1 MKAALYLHFP
11 YCVSRCTY
19 CDFNAYQDGG
29 ASARRDYIEALCLD
43 IRNTGRERRYQIETV
58 FCGGGTPSLHTADEL
73 GQVLQ
78 ACRESFD
85 FQPREVTLE
94 ANPGTVSLEQLQ
106 QLRAHGFN
114 RISLGVQTFR
124 VELLQRLNRI
134 HSAEEVEQAVVW
146 ARQSGFDN
154 LSLDLI
160 YGLPGQSGDDWSD
173 TVERA
178 LQLRPNHLSVYQLT
192 VESGT
197 HLEVQLRR
205 GELALPDED
214 RSWEMDRWMRR
225 RLRQAGMRRYEISNF
240 AVPGFES
247 RHNMVYWRD
256 RTYLGLGCGATGY
269 VAGWRM
275 RRLLHPFA
283 YQQAL
288 SRGASPVI
296 SAERRDAEGALR
308 DYLMMGLRT
317 RWGVPLRQLRKRF
330 PVLNLER
337 LRGFLQ
343 SLPAAWWALDDRKLR
358 LTAKGS
364 DFVSSLCEALT
375 DVLVLE
381 VAETATAG
389 PGSTGTEDRRLALP
403 EVAAALASK

>member
-1 MKAALYLHFP
+1 MRAALYLHFP

-29 ASARRDYIEALCLD
+29 DGARSDYIQALCQD
-43 IRNTGRERRYQIETV
+43 IRNTGKERRYRIETV

-94 ANPGTVSLEQLQ
+94 ANPGTVNLEQLQ
-106 QLRAHGFN
+106 QLRTHGFN

-134 HSAEEVEQAVVW
+134 HSAEEVEQAVTW

-160 YGLPGQSGDDWSD
+160 YGLPGQSGEDWES

-178 LQLRPNHLSVYQLT
+178 LQLQPNHLSIYQLT

-205 GELALPDED
+205 GEFSLPDED

-225 RLRQAGMRRYEISNF
+225 RLQKAGMRRYEISNF
-240 AVPGFES
+240 ARPGFES

-275 RRLLHPFA
+275 RRLLHPYA

-288 SRGASPVI
+288 ARGASPVI

-308 DYLMMGLRT
+308 DFLMMGLRT
-317 RWGVPLRQLRKRF
+317 RWGVPLSRLRSRF
-330 PVLNLER
+330 PTLEMGRLRSFLER
-337 LRGFLQ
+337 L
-343 SLPAAWWALDDRKLR
+343 PANWWVLDEKQLR

-364 DFVSSLCEALT
+364 DFVTSLCEALM

-381 VAETATAG
+381 VSQSAATG
-389 PGSTGTEDRRLALP
+389 PGGAGAEDRGLALA